1 MHQMHGSESNF
12 DSCWAVSDLEGP
24 NAGETLLP
32 DTTRNSPTRIRFA
45 LAVRLLVTV
54 AGCVAGAL
62 VFNYLLFRASGLPFV
77 WTGVV
82 SAIII
87 AAAIA
92 TPLLA
97 YSARRES
104 ELAGLKLR
112 LNQVSSAD
120 HLTSCLDGAVFA
132 ALVDTFRA
140 TAEGKPGG
148 RRGALLVI
156 DVDHFKDVN
165 ARFGRSWGDEALRVI
180 ADVIRASVRSGD
192 LVGRLGGEEFGIFL
206 PNAHRGNADEVAE
219 RVRKVIAETLFEPGG
234 KRCLLTVSVGGIVFE
249 DQLVFDELFEAAEQ
263 QLLQAKMDGRN
274 RTAIVAVGN
283 ANRSQDAGTI
293 TPLM

>member
-1 MHQMHGSESNF
+1 MPATMRN
-12 DSCWAVSDLEGP
+12 P
-24 NAGETLLP
+24 
-32 DTTRNSPTRIRFA
+32 TTRGWIVP
-45 LAVRLLVTV
+45 AVRLFVIV

-62 VFNYLLFRASGLPFV
+62 VFNYLLFRAAGLPFV

-82 SAIII
+82 SASII

-97 YSARRES
+97 YGARLES
-104 ELAGLKLR
+104 ELAGLRLR

-140 TAEGKPGG
+140 TIDGKPGG
-148 RRGALLVI
+148 RQGALLVI
-156 DVDHFKDVN
+156 DVDHFKEVN

-206 PNAHRGNADEVAE
+206 PNAHCENADEVAE
-219 RVRKVIAETLFEPGG
+219 RVRKVIADTLFEPGG
-234 KRCLLTVSVGGIVFE
+234 KRCLLTVSVGGVVFE
-249 DQLVFDELFEAAEQ
+249 DQLAFDALFEAAEQ
-263 QLLQAKMDGRN
+263 QLALAKTDGRN
-274 RTAIVAVGN
+274 RASITAVGGRGGLPDESLAPDTGN
-283 ANRSQDAGTI
+283 QAPS
-293 TPLM
+293 

>member
-1 MHQMHGSESNF
+1 MRSWS
-12 DSCWAVSDLEGP
+12 VP
-24 NAGETLLP
+24 P
-32 DTTRNSPTRIRFA
+32 
-45 LAVRLLVTV
+45 VRLFGTIVF
-54 AGCVAGAL
+54 CVAGAL
-62 VFNYLLFRASGLPFV
+62 VFNYLLFRAAGLPFV

-82 SAIII
+82 SAASI

-97 YSARRES
+97 YGARRER

-112 LNQVSSAD
+112 LNQASSAD
-120 HLTSCLDGAVFA
+120 HLTSCLDGAVFT

-148 RRGALLVI
+148 RHGALLVI
-156 DVDHFKDVN
+156 DVDHFRDVN

-206 PNAHRGNADEVAE
+206 PNARRENADDIAE
-219 RVRKVIAETLFEPGG
+219 RVRKVIADTLFEPGG

-249 DQLVFDELFEAAEQ
+249 DQLVFDDLIEAAEE
-263 QLLQAKMDGRN
+263 QLVLAKTGGRN
-274 RTAIVAVGN
+274 RSSIAVIVGRRGGSRDDNRRPATGN
-283 ANRSQDAGTI
+283 QTQA
-293 TPLM
+293 